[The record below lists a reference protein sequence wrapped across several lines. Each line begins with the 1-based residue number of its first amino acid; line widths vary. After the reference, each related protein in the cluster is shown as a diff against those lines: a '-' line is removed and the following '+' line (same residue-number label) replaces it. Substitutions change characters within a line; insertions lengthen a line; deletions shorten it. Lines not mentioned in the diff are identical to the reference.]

1 MISGLRTVSDE
12 AAVVL
17 AGMLPLDIPAS
28 EMKLMRARRNSQE
41 GKVSIAEIRRSAGER
56 WIAACHGG
64 VPDLTIAEALSG
76 TRDVPLREVQ
86 GHYSVR
92 VLGMVR
98 YMTESPSHGK
108 DVRQLIAG
116 TPCIPGNAGMQEDSM
131 ANPMEISTFN
141 GSIPN
146 NPIKTDEQP
155 NDVNIDVSDVKQFS
169 GSG

>member
-28 EMKLMRARRNSQE
+28 
-41 GKVSIAEIRRSAGER
+41 
-56 WIAACHGG
+56 HGG

-92 VLGMVR
+92 VLGTVR

-108 DVRQLIAG
+108 DVRQLIADG
-116 TPCIPGNAGMQEDSM
+116 VVAAPIAGKPCIQGNAGMQEDSM